1 MAKSG
6 YKYNSSSALRFD
18 DAGSFVIANVSNAQV
33 EKNENYYGQLGIR
46 GRFDTGTLRHNIALA
61 GDISLAKY
69 WNVTNNSATGLIGG
83 DLYNGVT
90 YVPGFYPLPSRRTP
104 VLQWTETNIGV
115 TLTDVI
121 SIGKIDILLA
131 ASMKNENFLNEV
143 TGRRIKNNNILPT
156 YGITYR
162 VLPNLSIYAGHTESF
177 SRGQMVSNDARYVN
191 AGEIL
196 SPMRASQDE
205 VGIKWQQGGM
215 LTTLALFQM
224 DQQNLIDV
232 PVTETTFRRDADG
245 KNRYRGVEVSSVGQ
259 LTDRLILT
267 VGGLYLDAKRKK
279 TNGGLMDG
287 KFVNGASRW
296 SGTLGFEYR
305 PVESVG
311 LTGRAVY
318 NGEAFIDSGTSGR
331 TRIPSFVAFDLG
343 ANYRTRIAPHP
354 IKLSA
359 SVINAANKSYWMGR
373 GGSTTFGLSMPRT
386 FQFSI
391 QADF

>member
-1 MAKSG
+1 
-6 YKYNSSSALRFD
+6 
-18 DAGSFVIANVSNAQV
+18 
-33 EKNENYYGQLGIR
+33 
-46 GRFDTGTLRHNIALA
+46 
-61 GDISLAKY
+61 
-69 WNVTNNSATGLIGG
+69 
-83 DLYNGVT
+83 
-90 YVPGFYPLPSRRTP
+90 
-104 VLQWTETNIGV
+104 
-115 TLTDVI
+115 
-121 SIGKIDILLA
+121 
-131 ASMKNENFLNEV
+131 MKNENFLNEV